1 MNLPIN
7 LSKINPEIPFKKH
20 SATIHV
26 QGDLTAVDHK
36 LLNILYKC
44 AYEKD
49 LCKSDF
55 YFLKGS
61 SIADF
66 LGWKGKVKSE
76 IKSSLRTLRTSGIEW
91 NIFAQDKAN
100 EDDWTAAGGTGF
112 IAGWLYDE
120 GSDIVRF
127 SLSPEIKRLLSTPNI
142 YAYIDLRV
150 QKKLRGKYELI
161 YYEYFMEEM
170 YRKNSFDIITRW
182 YSISDIRRMLNISE
196 DLYKEFKIFSRDCIK
211 SPINT
216 LNESSIGI
224 SVEIDAFERVN
235 RKIVAVKFHVKS
247 TDKLP
252 ESVQERMEFDDED
265 LITNSN
271 YNVFNELLSL
281 VNDEKLANTIIKD
294 AKEKYSSYNI
304 DDYIRANIEYAKR
317 AEQKG
322 QIKTTLIAFLRAS
335 IQSDYVNY
343 SGKLE
348 EHRNNLFKEIERR
361 KREDEEIK
369 IKSEKDNKFKELLD
383 EYDSLSDEIKAK
395 VYEFCVK
402 ENKFFETLSSDMK
415 KQHATIIY
423 DSNRNLFNNEGKE

>member
-26 QGDLTAVDHK
+26 QGDLSAVDHK

-182 YSISDIRRMLNISE
+182 YSINDIRRMLNISE

-216 LNESSIGI
+216 LNESNIGI

-247 TDKLP
+247 TDKNP
-252 ESVQERMEFDDED
+252 ESVQQRMEFDDED

-281 VNDEKLANTIIKD
+281 VTDEKLANTIIKD

-317 AEQKG
+317 AEQRG
-322 QIKTTLIAFLRAS
+322 QIKTTLIAFLRSS

-369 IKSEKDNKFKELLD
+369 IKSEKDTKFKELLD

-402 ENKFFETLSSDMK
+402 EN
-415 KQHATIIY
+415 
-423 DSNRNLFNNEGKE
+423 

>member
-26 QGDLTAVDHK
+26 QGDLSAVDHK

-182 YSISDIRRMLNISE
+182 YSINDIRRMLNISE

-216 LNESSIGI
+216 LNESNIGI

-247 TDKLP
+247 TDKNP
-252 ESVQERMEFDDED
+252 ESVQQRMEFDDED

-281 VNDEKLANTIIKD
+281 VTDEKLANTIIKD

-317 AEQKG
+317 AEQRG
-322 QIKTTLIAFLRAS
+322 QIKTTLIAFLRSS

-369 IKSEKDNKFKELLD
+369 IKSEKDTKFKELLD